1 MTSTDPRLKVLRE
14 GLAGLRPALTAEQ
27 IDHFAHYYGL
37 VLKWNSRL
45 HLTTLTEPDQFLSR
59 HIAEVCAAVGLI
71 DAQVTG
77 VWDLGSGLGV
87 PGLPLRILR
96 PDLDVLLVEASRK
109 KAIFLETVIAE
120 LGLTGCRVACQR
132 IEDLP
137 APTADLLLTA
147 RAVEQME
154 ELLPRLLELAVSAGQ
169 LILFISPDLARLLP
183 GATIYPLPGAQ
194 QRCLASLKCST

>member
-1 MTSTDPRLKVLRE
+1 MTSTDPRLRVLRE
-14 GLAGLRPALTAEQ
+14 GLAGFRPALTAEQ
-27 IDHFAHYYGL
+27 IDRFVHYYGL

-59 HIAEVCAAVGLI
+59 HIAEVAAAVDLI
-71 DAQVTG
+71 EARVTG

-87 PGLPLRILR
+87 PGLPLKILR

-109 KAIFLETVIAE
+109 KAVFLETVVGE
-120 LGLTGCRVACQR
+120 LGLAGCRVACQR

-137 APTADLLLTA
+137 APPADLLLTA

-154 ELLPRLLELAVSAGQ
+154 ELLPRLRELAFSAGQ
-169 LILFISPDLARLLP
+169 MILFISPDLARLLP
-183 GATIYPLPGAQ
+183 GATLSPLPGAQ
-194 QRCLASLKCST
+194 HRCLAILKCST